1 MRKPRIIFFDID
13 GTLIDMEKKQVT
25 PLMLD
30 TLHRLQAN
38 GIRLAIA
45 TGRSPMTIPL
55 WEFPGVQFD
64 VLVAF
69 NGAYCYD
76 KDRVLFASRILQD
89 VHGAK
94 IAAWWDRAVDIIPTA
109 GGKGNG
115 IAVVLQAYGIPKA
128 DAMAFGDGNNDLE
141 MFGAVGTCVAMANG
155 SADLKA
161 AATHL
166 CGSCAE
172 DGIYHFCAENGL
184 I

>member
-25 PLMLD
+25 PLMLE
-30 TLHRLQAN
+30 TLHRL
-38 GIRLAIA
+38 
-45 TGRSPMTIPL
+45 
-55 WEFPGVQFD
+55 
-64 VLVAF
+64 
-69 NGAYCYD
+69 
-76 KDRVLFASRILQD
+76 KDEYSRILQD

-155 SADLKA
+155 SADLKS